1 MKGRGLGVKLN
12 VAVAVVLIISFVGM
26 FLYIGKTSYD
36 RALADAIE
44 LIKTENKVVA
54 DELLRRL
61 DVNYQSGKDVLVRLE
76 RRFRREG
83 SLAKKDL
90 ITILEEALSANEG
103 IYDIGICTEPNVF
116 DEPDSS
122 FIGQPYHTSQGRF
135 SPLVSRTSG
144 GEFLAETANNFES
157 DSWYTEPVSTGK
169 DFFSEPIKFSVGGED
184 VMLFTISMPIRN
196 ASGKIVGIVYIDTSL
211 KEYQSIFE
219 EKSTPEDYVGMITGE
234 GNILMHGNNPEL
246 LGQNLLQLNEK
257 DRHDIEEI
265 QNGNFTYKYEESIA
279 SGTQALKVFVPV
291 SLFDTGR
298 YWGIVSVTDKQ
309 IFVGEVQKMIRIII
323 IVAVAV
329 FLLLMIVMYQLMN
342 KMVIQPIADLEE
354 LIVQLSSLDW
364 VLKEGRKTKKYLDR
378 TDEIGS
384 MTRALGE
391 MIRNTKNFLAKINE
405 NAEHLASTSE
415 QLTATAQ
422 QTSDAAADVSKTI
435 EEMAK
440 GAGDQ
445 AQDTEQSA
453 TKVEEMGQ
461 IIEEDTRMMSE
472 LIQASNEIEKEKD
485 EGFKLLK
492 DLIDKTKR
500 SESSSEM
507 VYLVVVESNEFAM
520 KIENASQM
528 IQSIADQT
536 NLLALNAAIEAARAG
551 EAGRGFAVVAE
562 EIRKLAEQ
570 STGFTEEIKSVIYE
584 LKEKSEQAVK
594 IMEDTKDLLRSQT
607 EGVYNTEKRFAGISD
622 AISKTRKIVNTL
634 EDTTRILDS
643 KKSEVVDIVQN
654 LSAIAQ
660 ENAASTEEAS
670 ATIDQQAMSISQ
682 IATASDSLAEI
693 AMSLREQVEQFKL

>member
-12 VAVAVVLIISFVGM
+12 VAVAIVLIISFTGM

-36 RALADAIE
+36 RALEDAIE
-44 LIKTENKVVA
+44 LIKTENRVVA
-54 DELLRRL
+54 DELFRRL
-61 DVNYQSGKDVLVRLE
+61 DANYQSGKDVLVRLE

-83 SLAKKDL
+83 SLEKQAL
-90 ITILEEALSANEG
+90 ITILEEALRANDG

-122 FIGQPYHTSQGRF
+122 FVGQPYHNPQGRF
-135 SPLVSRTSG
+135 APLVSRTNS
-144 GEFLAETANNFES
+144 GEFLAETAKDFES
-157 DSWYTEPVSTGK
+157 DTWYTEPVSTGK
-169 DFFSEPIKFSVGGED
+169 DFFSEPIKFSVGGKD
-184 VMLFTISMPIRN
+184 VMVFTISMPIKN
-196 ASGKIVGIVYIDTSL
+196 AKGQVVGVVYVDTSL
-211 KEYQSIFE
+211 EEYQSIFE
-219 EKSTPEDYVGMITGE
+219 AESKSEDYVLMITGE
-234 GNILMHGNNPEL
+234 GNILMHGHNPEV
-246 LGQNLLQLNEK
+246 LGQNLIELNER
-257 DRHDIEEI
+257 DRANVEQIRS
-265 QNGNFTYKYEESIA
+265 GVFTHKYEPSL
-279 SGTQALKVFVPV
+279 STGSDSLKVYVPMP
-291 SLFDTGR
+291 LFETGR

-309 IFVGEVQKMIRIII
+309 IFVGEVQRMIQVMI

-329 FLLLMIVMYQLMN
+329 FLLLMIVMYQLMK

-354 LIVQLSSLDW
+354 LMVQLSSLDW

-422 QTSDAAADVSKTI
+422 QTSDAAAEVSKTI
-435 EEMAK
+435 EEMAR

-453 TKVEEMGQ
+453 MKVEEMGQ
-461 IIEEDTRMMSE
+461 IIEEDTRMMAE
-472 LIQASNEIEKEKD
+472 LIEASNEIEKEKD

-507 VYLVVVESNEFAM
+507 VYSVVVESNEFAM

-584 LKEKSEQAVK
+584 LKEKSEQAVQ
-594 IMEDTKDLLRSQT
+594 IMEDTKDLLKSQT
-607 EGVYNTEKRFAGISD
+607 EGVYSTEKRFAGISD
-622 AISKTRKIVNTL
+622 AISRTRKVVNIL
-634 EDTTRILDS
+634 EETTQVLDG